1 MWVIFRVNVLRA
13 MISGQF
19 GKDTD
24 SFVEF
29 YVNEYDACIKRGGD
43 FLHGVPVINGNVQGM
58 KDIIKDAMKKG
69 QENGGENFNL
79 LEEIYPKAF
88 DAYWM
93 GAEMAPIP
101 NPLLKPAG
109 WVMTPPAPGTI
120 SNIGPSP
127 IIMAATAAKNKATKE
142 ALQLLEDELKKQIVT
157 IAGIGGVADIEI
169 PVYETAIKIINKES
183 LTPTDKKSKE
193 FYDRLKTYFTRPNAS
208 LREQGM
214 WYAFIKLNEEYGYAP
229 VTIITKKIDP
239 NKKYKQGNRSYTNV
253 LGRFK
258 LLVEENPEFG
268 EQKPFELRLMEEYLA
283 EYGHYMQFNSD
294 PTQNKLTKT
303 AKFITSMIGDQM
315 TGIKGVLSGKG
326 FSKEYIKNYTT
337 IGSLEYEAHQI
348 NEKKLRADFNE
359 NVENFINGNIR
370 ELTTGVN
377 QADLEEIILANPIIK
392 NAISVIK
399 KLKEAKKKKPSIGSQ
414 IKKAFKFPF
423 PKLPSKKKLIEEAR
437 KQAEEQAKQ
446 QIIKPIEDMLE
457 EAIIQPIEAMIQQAV
472 DLADSIPNPK
482 PTKAEIKQ
490 FVKDTINGVV
500 PKISL
505 PGISLPKI
513 PKKEELKQMVKDA
526 INGMIPDIP
535 GIKLP
540 KVPTLAQIESMVYDM
555 VLKLVPNIPNIFFI
569 PPTLSISAST
579 NILVEPFITMAQ
591 SHLANTGGT
600 LSVTS
605 QYPPPLPPGPALI
618 QWTGYNVMNGP
629 KIPLPSYTMKIPE
642 VPDLGSIVKLPP
654 LPKPD
659 FSNVTEI
666 FTLPNAPQLPNVSLP
681 KLPTLPKIDIPKI

>member
-43 FLHGVPVINGNVQGM
+43 VLHGVPVINGNVQGM

-127 IIMAATAAKNKATKE
+127 IVMAVTAAKNKAEKKI
-142 ALQLLEDELKKQIVT
+142 LQVLEDELKKQIVT
-157 IAGIGGVADIEI
+157 IPGIGGLPDIEV
-169 PVYETAIKIINKES
+169 PVYETAIKIINNQS
-183 LTPTDKKSKE
+183 GVPTDKRSRK
-193 FYDRLKTYFTRPNAS
+193 FYDELKTYFTRPNAS
-208 LREQGM
+208 KSDRIK
-214 WYAFIKLNEEYGYAP
+214 WDAFQQLNQKYGYAP
-229 VTIITKKIDP
+229 VAVKNRTIVGK
-239 NKKYKQGNRSYTNV
+239 RSMINPFS
-253 LGRFK
+253 GR
-258 LLVEENPEFG
+258 LNLVVQDNPEFG
-268 EQKPFELRLMEEYLA
+268 EIKPFVERLLDEYMA
-283 EYGHYMQFNSD
+283 EYGHYIQYNKD
-294 PTQNKLTKT
+294 PNASKLKKTKDFLGEL
-303 AKFITSMIGDQM
+303 AGDYVNM
-315 TGIKGVLSGKG
+315 LKNADGLNLSKAYE
-326 FSKEYIKNYTT
+326 SNYKTP
-337 IGSLEYEAHQI
+337 GALEYEAHSVI
-348 NEKKLRADFNE
+348 EKELRSEFE
-359 NVENFINGNIR
+359 KNVENGILSNIT
-370 ELTTGVN
+370 ELTTDIN
-377 QADLEEIILANPIIK
+377 QTDLDLSIRNHPIIR
-392 NAISVIK
+392 NAIDIIK

-423 PKLPSKKKLIEEAR
+423 PKLPSKKKVIEEAR

-605 QYPPPLPPGPALI
+605 QYPPPLPPGPAII

-642 VPDLGSIVKLPP
+642 VPELGSIVKLPP

-666 FTLPNAPQLPNVSLP
+666 FTLPNAPRLPNVSLP
-681 KLPTLPKIDIPKI
+681 TLPTLPKIDIPKI